1 MTGFKITVLKKL
13 KKIFKNTGSSMNS
26 ETKPTNK
33 MTTLP
38 KRLKL

>member
-26 ETKPTNK
+26 VNKSTNK
-33 MTTLP
+33 SSTLP
-38 KRLKL
+38 KK